1 MTELNVIYADLSIHN
16 RATTKPLWQWNKGQQ
31 LILTGRDLPEAYQ
44 VHFSN
49 DPDFG
54 ISTTQIGGSSGVAIP
69 DELLMSGRYVYAW
82 LYLTDENSGQ
92 TKCYI
97 TIPVA
102 RRPKPYTYD
111 PTPAQEDA
119 IAETLN
125 ALNTGVARV
134 TQLADQ
140 VESLKTE
147 VEEDAAL
154 ADNYSHDSEAWAVG
168 QRKGADV
175 SQDDITFLNNSK
187 FFAEVAQQ
195 AASENGWVYLYIDDD
210 GYLHYVKT
218 PNAKLD
224 FYIDNDGYLHVRKGA

>member
-125 ALNTGVARV
+125 ALNSGVVRV

-140 VESLKTE
+140 VESLKIE

-175 SQDDITFLNNSK
+175 SQDDITFMNNSK

-195 AASENGWVYLYIDDD
+195 SASESGYISFYIDDD

-218 PNAKLD
+218 PYVNLD
-224 FYIDNDGYLHVRKGA
+224 FYIDNDGYLCVRGE